1 MYVKISFAGDGNQQQ
16 ETTESGRQD
25 VNCEAAG
32 YRLRRQLTDHQPRW
46 LDRVVESPRRSRAS
60 SPRLGPRGEA
70 VRLQDAGSLRSHT
83 PDTRRI
89 LHIDLISLLP
99 LPHHFQRS
107 HWDKAWR
114 SGSLE
119 GWRGRRSESRCRS
132 LGSVCQVGIL
142 DSSLAF
148 SSASAQPLCAKGVHV
163 RETVSSPP
171 PPPPRWRWSAK
182 TPQRRGAIS
191 LGSMLLDGERCQA
204 RVFCTT
210 HAGGWNGMAE
220 LC

>member
-1 MYVKISFAGDGNQQQ
+1 MCVKISFAGGDGNQQ
-16 ETTESGRQD
+16 EESGRQD

-132 LGSVCQVGIL
+132 LGSVCQ
-142 DSSLAF
+142 
-148 SSASAQPLCAKGVHV
+148 ASWTPACLSRPPLRNLFAQRASMCAKLSCRRRRH
-163 RETVSSPP
+163 RRQ
-171 PPPPRWRWSAK
+171 RWRWSAK

-210 HAGGWNGMAE
+210 DAGGWNGMAE